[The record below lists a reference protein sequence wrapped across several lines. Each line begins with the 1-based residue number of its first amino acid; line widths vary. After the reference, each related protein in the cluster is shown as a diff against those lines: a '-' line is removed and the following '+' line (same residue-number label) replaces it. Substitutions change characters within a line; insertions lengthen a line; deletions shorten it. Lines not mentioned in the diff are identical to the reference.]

1 MARSERFDA
10 ALVRARSAYEQA
22 HLLAGA
28 RGIVVAVGLLLL
40 AFALHRTTRETWF
53 VAGLLAAA
61 LAIAGWRGGTWR
73 RGSLAGV
80 LAGLPVFIAP
90 AIYFLV
96 TQHGSCVHCQME
108 PSLTCMLVCFGTS
121 SAVGALVGHVAT
133 RDGSPRQFAFAAVAS
148 ALLTGLLGCGTT
160 GYGGALGIV
169 AGIVAGSLT
178 GWAVATRTA
187 HA

>member
-1 MARSERFDA
+1 MARSDV
-10 ALVRARSAYEQA
+10 ALARIRSAYERT

-28 RGIVVAVGLLLL
+28 RGIALAVGLLLL
-40 AFALHRTTRETWF
+40 AFALHRTTGETWL
-53 VAGLLAAA
+53 VAGLLGATMAV
-61 LAIAGWRGGTWR
+61 AGWRGGAWR

-80 LAGLPVFIAP
+80 FAGLPVFVAP
-90 AIYFLV
+90 AIYFLL
-96 TQHGSCVHCQME
+96 TQHGSCVHCRME

-133 RDGSPRQFAFAAVAS
+133 RDALPRRFGVAAVAT

-160 GYGGALGIV
+160 GYGGALGII
-169 AGIVAGSLT
+169 AGLVAGSLT

>member
-1 MARSERFDA
+1 MARSDI
-10 ALVRARSAYEQA
+10 ALARARSAYERT
-22 HLLAGA
+22 HVLAGA
-28 RGIVVAVGLLLL
+28 RGFVLAAGLLLA
-40 AFALHRTTRETWF
+40 AFALHRTTNETWL
-53 VAGLLAAA
+53 VAGLLAAT

-80 LAGLPVFIAP
+80 FAGLPVFIAP

-96 TQHGSCVHCQME
+96 TQHGSCVHCRME
-108 PSLTCMLVCFGTS
+108 PSLTCLLVCFGTS

-133 RDGSPRQFAFAAVAS
+133 RDASPRRFALAAVAG

-169 AGIVAGSLT
+169 VGLVAGSVT
-178 GWAVATRTA
+178 GWAVATRAA

>member
-1 MARSERFDA
+1 MARSDA
-10 ALVRARSAYEQA
+10 ALARARSAYERT
-22 HLLAGA
+22 HLVAGLRGVALA
-28 RGIVVAVGLLLL
+28 IGLLVL
-40 AFALHRTTRETWF
+40 AFALHRTTRETWL
-53 VAGLLAAA
+53 VAGFLTAA
-61 LAIAGWRGGTWR
+61 LAVSGWRGGTWR

-90 AIYFLV
+90 AIYFLA
-96 TQHGSCVHCQME
+96 TQHDGCAHCRME

-133 RDGSPRQFAFAAVAS
+133 RHTSPRRFALAAVAT

-160 GYGGALGIV
+160 GYGGALGII

>member
-1 MARSERFDA
+1 MARSDI
-10 ALVRARSAYEQA
+10 ALARVRSAYERTHVA
-22 HLLAGA
+22 AGA
-28 RGIVVAVGLLLL
+28 RGIVLAAALLLL
-40 AFALHRTTRETWF
+40 AFTLHRTTGETWL
-53 VAGLLAAA
+53 VAGLLAAT
-61 LAIAGWRGGTWR
+61 LAATGWRGGAWR
-73 RGSLAGV
+73 RGVLAGV
-80 LAGLPVFIAP
+80 VAGLPVFIAP
-90 AIYFLV
+90 AIYFLL

-133 RDGSPRQFAFAAVAS
+133 RDGSPRRFAIAAVAG

-169 AGIVAGSLT
+169 AGLVAGSLT

>member
-1 MARSERFDA
+1 MARSDA
-10 ALVRARSAYEQA
+10 ALARVRSAYERT
-22 HLLAGA
+22 HVLAGA
-28 RGIVVAVGLLLL
+28 RGFAVAIGLLLL
-40 AFALHRTTRETWF
+40 AFALHRTTGETWL
-53 VAGLLAAA
+53 VAGLLGAT
-61 LAIAGWRGGTWR
+61 LAVAGWRGGTWR

-90 AIYFLV
+90 AVYFLA
-96 TQHGSCVHCQME
+96 TQHGSCVQCRME

-121 SAVGALVGHVAT
+121 SAVGALVGHIAT
-133 RDGSPRQFAFAAVAS
+133 RDASPRRFAMAAVAG

-160 GYGGALGIV
+160 GFGGALGIV
-169 AGIVAGSLT
+169 AGLLAGSLT